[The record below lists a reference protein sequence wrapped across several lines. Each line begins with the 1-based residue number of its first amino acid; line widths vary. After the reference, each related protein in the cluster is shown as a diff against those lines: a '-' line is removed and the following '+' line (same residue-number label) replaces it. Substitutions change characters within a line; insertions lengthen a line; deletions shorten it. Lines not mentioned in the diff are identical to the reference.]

1 VSLAA
6 WVRASLFEDV
16 DGDGTSVSSKSAHDV
31 PYVR

>member
-1 VSLAA
+1 LGSRVLKT
-6 WVRASLFEDV
+6 VLFEDM